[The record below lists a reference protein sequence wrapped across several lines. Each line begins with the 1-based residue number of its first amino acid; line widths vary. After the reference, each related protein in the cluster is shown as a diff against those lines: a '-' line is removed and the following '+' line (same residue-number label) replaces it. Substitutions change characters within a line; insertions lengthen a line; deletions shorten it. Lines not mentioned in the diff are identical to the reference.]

1 MVLGNGLKK
10 RRAVMKTK
18 KAMVLGLLFLVV
30 IVGIFAVWGYMSSQ
44 VEQSP
49 YTVMSQNGAIEVRD
63 YPPKIVAEVTTTG
76 TRDEAIRAGFR
87 LLADYIFG
95 NNQSQAS
102 IAMTAPVIQQS
113 GQTIPMTAPVTQT
126 AVEGQW
132 KTRFMMP
139 AAYTMD
145 SLPKPVNQ
153 QVSLLQIPQKRFVVI
168 RFSGRPSE
176 NELKQ
181 EHDNLNAAM
190 QSQNLTAISGP
201 IYAFFNP
208 PWTLPPLRR
217 NEIMIEIEK
226 PAE

>member
-1 MVLGNGLKK
+1 
-10 RRAVMKTK
+10 MKTK
-18 KAMVLGLLFLVV
+18 KIMVWGLLCLMVA
-30 IVGIFAVWGYMSSQ
+30 VGLFALWGYMSSQ

-49 YTVMSQNGAIEVRD
+49 YTVISQNGAIEVRD
-63 YPPKIVAEVTTTG
+63 YPPMVVAEVTTTG
-76 TRDEAIRAGFR
+76 TRDEAIRSGFR

-95 NNQSQAS
+95 NNRSQAS
-102 IAMTAPVIQQS
+102 IAMTAPVIQQLGES
-113 GQTIPMTAPVTQT
+113 IPMTAPVTQT

-139 AAYTMD
+139 TAYTMD

-153 QVSLLQIPQKRFVVI
+153 GVTLRQIPEKRFMVI
-168 RFSGRPSE
+168 RFSGRPSQD
-176 NELKQ
+176 ELKQ
-181 EHDNLNAAM
+181 EQEKLNAAM
-190 QSQNLTAISGP
+190 QSQNLTGISGP

-226 PAE
+226 PAQ

>member
-1 MVLGNGLKK
+1 MKAKKTIVLG
-10 RRAVMKTK
+10 
-18 KAMVLGLLFLVV
+18 VLCLVV
-30 IVGIFAVWGYMSSQ
+30 VIGGFALWGYMSSQ

-49 YTVMSQNGAIEVRD
+49 YTVISQNGAIEVRD
-63 YPPKIVAEVTTTG
+63 YPPMIVAEVTTTG

-113 GQTIPMTAPVTQT
+113 GATIPMTAPVTQT

-139 AAYTMD
+139 TAYTMD
-145 SLPKPVNQ
+145 SLPKPVKD
-153 QVSLLQIPQKRFVVI
+153 QVQLRQMPPKRFAVI

-190 QSQNLTAISGP
+190 QSQNMKALSGP

>member
-18 KAMVLGLLFLVV
+18 KAMVLGFLFLVV

-63 YPPKIVAEVTTTG
+63 YPPMIVAEVTTTG

-139 AAYTMD
+139 TAYTMD

-153 QVSLLQIPQKRFVVI
+153 GVSLHQIPPKRFVVI

>member
-1 MVLGNGLKK
+1 
-10 RRAVMKTK
+10 MKTK
-18 KAMVLGLLFLVV
+18 KAVVLGLLFLLVV
-30 IVGIFAVWGYMSSQ
+30 VGIFAVWGYMSSQ

-49 YTVMSQNGAIEVRD
+49 YTVISQNGAIEVRD
-63 YPPKIVAEVTTTG
+63 YPPMIVAEVITTG
-76 TRDEAIRAGFR
+76 PRDQAIRSGFR

-95 NNQSQAS
+95 NNQSQSA
-102 IAMTAPVIQQS
+102 IPMTAPVTQQS
-113 GQTIPMTAPVTQT
+113 GESIPMTAPVTQT

-132 KTRFMMP
+132 QTRFMMP

-145 SLPKPVNQ
+145 SLPKPVKD
-153 QVSLLQIPQKRFVVI
+153 QVQLRQVPPKRFVVI
-168 RFSGRPSE
+168 RFSGLPSDE
-176 NELKQ
+176 DLKQ
-181 EHDNLNAAM
+181 EQNNLKSAI

-208 PWTLPPLRR
+208 PWTLPPMRR

>member
-1 MVLGNGLKK
+1 
-10 RRAVMKTK
+10 MKTK
-18 KAMVLGLLFLVV
+18 KAMVLGLLFLLVV
-30 IVGIFAVWGYMSSQ
+30 VGIFAVWGYMSSQ

-49 YTVMSQNGAIEVRD
+49 YTVISQNGAIEVRD
-63 YPPKIVAEVTTTG
+63 YPPMIVAEVITTG
-76 TRDEAIRAGFR
+76 PRDQAIRSGFR

-95 NNQSQAS
+95 NNQSQSA
-102 IAMTAPVIQQS
+102 
-113 GQTIPMTAPVTQT
+113 IPMTAPVTQT

-132 KTRFMMP
+132 QTRFMMP

-145 SLPKPVNQ
+145 SLPKPVKD
-153 QVSLLQIPQKRFVVI
+153 QVQLRQVPPKRFVVI
-168 RFSGRPSE
+168 RFSGLPSDE
-176 NELKQ
+176 DLKQ
-181 EHDNLNAAM
+181 EQDNLKSAI

-208 PWTLPPLRR
+208 PWTLPPMRR